1 MIKFNF
7 ILGWVILSIL
17 FTFPYRVSGQI
28 SKTISFDKAGIER
41 RNLKKGGKAYESVM
55 FKESFRSR
63 DVGKP
68 DLPVF
73 YYRFY
78 IPKGQVV
85 TDIKFK
91 SIKQDDIQLTSDL
104 APVQH
109 PVITNFGSSD
119 TVFDVPDT
127 KVYNTDSFY
136 PDKQADVLSTDFI
149 DGNLQIVTV
158 EVYPMQYQ
166 PRQKKLRLS
175 SDVEISLVTSSNPDS
190 KSTLTLV
197 VPKFHDTESINLLKS
212 LVQNPGDVPVADVPV
227 AQTAS
232 YLKSATITW
241 TVPFYEYVIVTSR
254 ALKPAFSEFLTWKKR
269 KGYNAGIVCIE
280 DILADPTATGDA
292 ISNLNDSAG
301 KLRQYLLA
309 GFTNSNPKTKWA
321 LLGGD
326 YSVVPIRY
334 GCGSEDTW
342 NLGSMIDEQKVPTD
356 LYFSAMNGNWNA
368 DGDIY
373 TGEDLGDQVWFSID
387 VYVGRLL
394 CTSETDVKNWT
405 RKLLMYEQNPGNG
418 NYSYL
423 TKSLFTEAD
432 YIGTTDPMFLPSIF
446 TTRDVKQESPSDDA
460 NWPTYPK
467 GADAISLLNS
477 GYGLYSNFNHGSPMG
492 FGTATHGI
500 NLCCDHDVHY
510 GVTAVDDYD
519 NHDEYNH
526 MYTMKPEP
534 NNGFD
539 NLTNTNN
546 PFLIYSVSCTN
557 MPFDDYDTYSG
568 CRNLGESFT
577 CMRLTGGPAYLVN
590 TREGSNVQNYFF
602 RTFLSQIQTTNHIGM
617 AEATSKIG
625 GGYKDVLS
633 HNIIGCPEMP
643 MWTATP
649 TLFNGS
655 LSENGTSV
663 TVNTGGVVADKICI
677 MSALNDGYF
686 QVQPGVSTYTFTNV
700 PKPYYVTIT
709 KSNYIPFRNSLLNV
723 YIQNKT
729 LSSTAY
735 LNCQTVSAGYNVD
748 ANQTVGNVVIQN
760 GANITFDATGD
771 ILLDNGFEVQVGAT
785 FEAK

>member
-1 MIKFNF
+1 MI
-7 ILGWVILSIL
+7 GWVVLAIL
-17 FTFPYRVSGQI
+17 FAFPNRVSGQI
-28 SKTISFDKAGIER
+28 SKTVSFDKADIKCAT
-41 RNLKKGGKAYESVM
+41 LKKGGKAYESVT
-55 FKESFRSR
+55 FKESYPSR

-78 IPKGQVV
+78 IPKGQAV
-85 TDIKFK
+85 TEIEFK
-91 SIKQDDIQLTSDL
+91 SINQEDIQLITDL

-109 PVITNFGSSD
+109 PMSTNFAGPD
-119 TVFDVPDT
+119 TVFDVPDA

-136 PDKQADVLSTDFI
+136 PDKQANVLSTDFI

-166 PRQKKLRLS
+166 PKQKKLRLS
-175 SDVEISLVTSSNPDS
+175 SDVEISLVMSSNPDS

-197 VPKFHDTESINLLKS
+197 VPKFHDKESINLLKS
-212 LVQNPGDVPVADVPV
+212 LVQNPDDVPI

-232 YLKSATITW
+232 NLKSAAITW

-254 ALKPAFSEFLTWKKR
+254 ALKPAFSEFLTWEKR

-280 DILADPTATGDA
+280 DILADPAATGDA
-292 ISNLNDSAG
+292 ISNLNDDAG
-301 KLRQYLLA
+301 KLRQYLRA
-309 GFTNSNPKTKWA
+309 GYTNTNPKTIYA

-326 YSVVPIRY
+326 YSVMPVRF
-334 GCGSEDTW
+334 GCGAEDTW
-342 NLGSMIDEQKVPTD
+342 DKGGMINEEKVPTD
-356 LYFSAMNGNWNA
+356 LYFSALNGSWNA

-373 TGEDLGDQVWFSID
+373 TGEDQGDQVWFSPNI
-387 VYVGRLL
+387 YVGRLL

-405 RKLLMYEQNPGNG
+405 QKLLKYEQNPGNG

-423 TKSLFTEAD
+423 SKSLFTEAD
-432 YIGTTDPMFLPSIF
+432 YIGFTNPMYLPSIF
-446 TTRDVKQESPSDDA
+446 TTRDTIKESPSDDD
-460 NWPTYPK
+460 NLPYYPK
-467 GADAISLLNS
+467 GADVISLLNS
-477 GYGLYSNFNHGSPMG
+477 GYGFYSNFNHGSPMG

-510 GVTAVDDYD
+510 GVTAVDHYD

-534 NNGFD
+534 NNGFN

-546 PFLIYSVSCTN
+546 PFLIYSISCTN
-557 MPFDDYDTYSG
+557 IPFDDYDTYSG

-577 CMRLTGGPAYLVN
+577 CMRLTGGPAYLGN
-590 TREGSNVQNYFF
+590 TREGSNAQNYFL
-602 RTFLSQIQTTNHIGM
+602 RDFLTQIQLTNHIGM

-625 GGYKDVLS
+625 QSIYYKDVLS

-655 LSENGTSV
+655 VSENGTSV
-663 TVNTGGVVADKICI
+663 TVNTGGITADKICV

-686 QVQPGVSTYTFTNV
+686 QVQPSVSSYTFTNV
-700 PKPYYVTIT
+700 SKPYYVTIT
-709 KSNYIPFRNSLLNV
+709 KSNYIPFRNSLTNV
-723 YIQNKT
+723 YVQNKN

-748 ANQTVGNVVIQN
+748 ASQTVGNVVIQN

-771 ILLDNGFEVQVGAT
+771 IILAGGFEVQVGAT